1 MGTNGH
7 LALLGQG
14 SSTKNFCQ
22 ASRILIVKA
31 VGRFLEICEKRKIH
45 DENFFS
51 DNVG

>member
-14 SSTKNFCQ
+14 SSTKNFFH
-22 ASRILIVKA
+22 ASRILTVKG
-31 VGRFLEICEKRKIH
+31 VGRFLEIYEKRKIH
-45 DENFFS
+45 DENILS